1 MNFQIIRN
9 IIGYIMLIEAAFM
22 IPALFI
28 SLSQQESAS
37 VMAFGATIVL
47 LIVVGLPM
55 AVKRAARKS
64 YYAREGFVTVGL
76 GWIIVSIF
84 GALPFTFSGSIPSFV
99 DALFETISGFTTTGA
114 SILTDVEALPMG
126 MLYWRSFTHWLGGMG
141 VLVFLLAIGPISGG
155 DSGDTLYL
163 LRAESPGVNVSKLVP
178 RMRRSAL
185 ILYQIYIALTLA
197 QIILLLLGDVPL
209 FDSITLSM
217 GTAGTGGFSIK
228 NTSIA
233 SYSTY
238 TQLIITIFMFL
249 FGINFNVFYFLLLRQ
264 FRRAVKNGEFLVYLG
279 TFAIAVGI
287 IFFNVRH
294 LFENLSQA
302 LLHTSFTVASVMSTT
317 GYITVDYD
325 LWPQLPRMLLLL
337 LMFMGAC
344 AGSTAGGAKVIRIV
358 ILLKSARRTINRAL
372 HPNAVYL
379 IHVDGELVDDDTVDA
394 VNNYML
400 IYFVLIAGLT
410 LLLSLDGLDL
420 ETTFSSVISC
430 VNNIGPAMNLT
441 GPTLNYSCFSVFGK
455 LLLSIGMLFGRL
467 ELYPMLML
475 FVPQAWRK

>member
-76 GWIIVSIF
+76 GWIVVSIF

-185 ILYQIYIALTLA
+185 ILYQIYIALTVI
-197 QIILLLLGDVPL
+197 QTILLLLGDVPL
-209 FDSITLSM
+209 FDSVTLSM
-217 GTAGTGGFSIK
+217 ATAGTGGFSIK
-228 NTSIA
+228 NTSVA

-238 TQLIITIFMFL
+238 AQIIITIFMFL
-249 FGINFNVFYFLLLRQ
+249 FGVNFNVFYLLLLRQ
-264 FRRAVKNGEFLVYLG
+264 FRRAVKSEEFFVYLG
-279 TFAIAVGI
+279 TFVISVGI
-287 IFFNVRH
+287 IVFSVLP
-294 LFENLSQA
+294 LFENLFQA
-302 LLHTSFTVASVMSTT
+302 LLHTAFTVASIMSTT
-317 GYITVDYD
+317 GFITVDYD

-337 LMFMGAC
+337 LMF
-344 AGSTAGGAKVIRIV
+344 
-358 ILLKSARRTINRAL
+358 
-372 HPNAVYL
+372 
-379 IHVDGELVDDDTVDA
+379 
-394 VNNYML
+394 
-400 IYFVLIAGLT
+400 
-410 LLLSLDGLDL
+410 
-420 ETTFSSVISC
+420 
-430 VNNIGPAMNLT
+430 
-441 GPTLNYSCFSVFGK
+441 
-455 LLLSIGMLFGRL
+455 
-467 ELYPMLML
+467 
-475 FVPQAWRK
+475 